1 MKKIF
6 SILTVCAASALY
18 SFAGGVPAD
27 ASKLP
32 EPAKQFIA
40 TNFPSAKIAAVLI
53 DYEGMAIEDY
63 KAMLSDGTQLK
74 FFPTGD
80 MKEVKN
86 FTGVPPALVPAK
98 ISEYIAKTYAGMKVI
113 ELKKKWSGFDVKI
126 SSGMEMKFS
135 PDGTF
140 MGIDD

>member
-6 SILTVCAASALY
+6 SILAVCAASALY
-18 SFAGGVPAD
+18 TFAGDVPAD

-32 EPAKQFIA
+32 EPAKKFIVA
-40 TNFPSAKIAAVLI
+40 NFSGAKIAGVLI

-74 FFPTGD
+74 FLPTGD

-86 FTGVPPALVPAK
+86 FTGVPAALVPAK
-98 ISEYIAKTYAGMKVI
+98 ISEYVAKTYAGMKVV
-113 ELKKKWSGFDVKI
+113 ELKKKRSGFKVKI
-126 SSGMEMKFS
+126 SSGLELKFS

-140 MGIDD
+140 MGIGD